1 MGPLITRT
9 VLTAIL
15 LLSPK
20 ILFNFSWLIGLCN
33 FLLNK
38 QTKKGGLKCQL
49 KKLSNL
55 QLVRLHYHRQM

>member
-20 ILFNFSWLIGLCN
+20 ILVILVGLLAYAI
-33 FLLNK
+33 FF
-38 QTKKGGLKCQL
+38 
-49 KKLSNL
+49 
-55 QLVRLHYHRQM
+55 

>member
-20 ILFNFSWLIGLCN
+20 ILLILVGLLAYAI
-33 FLLNK
+33 FF
-38 QTKKGGLKCQL
+38 
-49 KKLSNL
+49 
-55 QLVRLHYHRQM
+55 